1 MTMKAPST
9 LLLRAMLRPQQPLCQ
24 VRWKSEWMPREKY
37 AKITTLDK
45 LHRRQ
50 KAAVRRERQDSE
62 DRAANMY
69 PASTPPATLSQTS
82 QQQTQHQSPPQQPS
96 FLKSQT
102 QDHNLTPTLS
112 PLPYL
117 IARTPSQNLPIY
129 QTTKAGGSKH
139 ITTIR
144 KIKGDLQEL
153 ATAVR
158 TALGLEEYMT
168 DVRGR
173 KKANVVINWTTR
185 HVVVRGWRGPEIKRW
200 AEVSGF

>member
-1 MTMKAPST
+1 MKAPST

-24 VRWKSEWMPREKY
+24 VRWKSDWMPREKY

-50 KAAVRRERQDSE
+50 KAAIRKEKQDSK

-69 PASTPPATLSQTS
+69 PVSTPSATPSPM
-82 QQQTQHQSPPQQPS
+82 QQQQRHQESPTQQSS
-96 FLKSQT
+96 FLMSQI

-112 PLPYL
+112 PLPYM
-117 IARTPSQNLPIY
+117 IMRTPSKNLPIY
-129 QTTKAGGSKH
+129 HSAKAGGSKH

-144 KIKGDLQEL
+144 KIKGDLREL
-153 ATAVR
+153 ANAVR

-168 DVRGR
+168 DARGR
-173 KKANVVINWTTR
+173 RKANIVINWTIR
-185 HVVVRGWRGPEIKRW
+185 QVVIRGWRGPEIKRW
-200 AEVSGF
+200 AEMSGF

>member
-1 MTMKAPST
+1 MKAPST

-50 KAAVRRERQDSE
+50 KAAVRKERQDSE
-62 DRAANMY
+62 DRAAKMF
-69 PASTPPATLSQTS
+69 PASTPSATLSQT
-82 QQQTQHQSPPQQPS
+82 QQQIQPQQSPPLHQTS
-96 FLKSQT
+96 FLRSQI
-102 QDHNLTPTLS
+102 QNHNLTPTLS
-112 PLPYL
+112 ALPYL
-117 IARTPSQNLPIY
+117 ITRTPSKNLPIY

-153 ATAVR
+153 ANAVR

-173 KKANVVINWTTR
+173 RKANVVINWTTR

>member
-1 MTMKAPST
+1 MKAPST

-50 KAAVRRERQDSE
+50 KAAVRKERQDSE
-62 DRAANMY
+62 DRAAKMY
-69 PASTPPATLSQTS
+69 PTSSPPATLSPAR
-82 QQQTQHQSPPQQPS
+82 QQQQPPQQSPPQQLS
-96 FLKSQT
+96 FLKSQI
-102 QDHNLTPTLS
+102 QSHDLTPTLS

-117 IARTPSQNLPIY
+117 ITRTPSKNLPIY
-129 QTTKAGGSKH
+129 QTAKAGGSKH

-153 ATAVR
+153 ANAVR
-158 TALGLEEYMT
+158 TALKLEEYIT